1 MGGFERQPA
10 SADRTRLRQH
20 DYLYSEAELEDW
32 AKRLDKINKFAEATF
47 VIFNNDAAGKSV
59 VNALQMQ
66 SLIGVRAPAPRELR
80 RKYPMQLEGF
90 RPAHYEQQCL
100 FSAA

>member
-1 MGGFERQPA
+1 M
-10 SADRTRLRQH
+10 RQH
-20 DYLYSEAELEDW
+20 DYLYSESELEEW
-32 AKRLDKINKFAEATF
+32 NMRLERISRFADSTF

-66 SLIGVRAPAPRELR
+66 SLVHGRVAAAPRELR
-80 RKYPMQLEGF
+80 RRFPMQLEGF
-90 RPAHYEQQCL
+90 GPAPIEQQCL